1 VPDPGAGGGEI
12 ETTMAPA
19 LVLTLVL
26 AGLPPPASIHWEKN
40 FDEAM
45 KRARREKKPVIVDF
59 WADWCGWCHR
69 LDSTTYAD
77 PIVAEKAKDFVAVKV
92 DTEGGHRDREVRDR
106 YRVNN
111 LPTIVFLT
119 PNGRQILRVN
129 GFQGPG
135 RFPRTLEE
143 ALEVE
148 DRLGVW
154 EEDLERDPND
164 AEALFAL
171 GQHLFDQECYQE
183 SEDLLERAA
192 AHDRDRPLMDRRRT
206 RLLLAILQ
214 NVRRRYA
221 EAETLIKEALSLGA
235 KGEDEAKLL
244 FILGHTYVVWGRRAE
259 GVQTMQAIVR
269 EYPQSPL
276 AQKARETLVGL
287 EHK

>member
-1 VPDPGAGGGEI
+1 
-12 ETTMAPA
+12 MATPPVLA
-19 LVLTLVL
+19 LTLLL
-26 AGLPPPASIHWEKN
+26 AGSPPPAAIHWEKG
-40 FDEAM
+40 FDQAM
-45 KRARREKKPVIVDF
+45 KRARRENKPVLVDF

-77 PIVAEKAKDFVAVKV
+77 PIVAEKAKDFVSVKV

-119 PNGRQILRVN
+119 PNGHQVLRVN

-135 RFPRTLEE
+135 RFPRTLEQ
-143 ALEVE
+143 ALEVWS
-148 DRLGVW
+148 RLSVW

-183 SEDLLERAA
+183 SADLLERAA
-192 AHDRDRPLMDRRRT
+192 SHDQARPLMERRRT

-214 NVRRRYA
+214 NVQRRYA

-244 FILGHTYVVWGRRAE
+244 FILGHTYVAWGRRAE

-276 AQKARETLVGL
+276 AQKARETLVVL